1 MGRKASSFARRPAK
15 YKPQPRI
22 LILCEDLKSCR
33 VYLQQA
39 AQHFRCKADVEV
51 VHIGKTDPRSIVAE
65 GKKRRRT
72 DYDCV
77 FCAIDRDAHESFDE
91 AVQTAGSPPV
101 VEVIAS
107 HPCYEFWLLLHYR
120 KTRSPFTSSG
130 NRSAADNVASA
141 LRKEAGMGDYAKG
154 KTEGLFDAL
163 LERLPDAR
171 QRSIEVLA
179 EAVADGSLNPSTR
192 LHELI
197 DLFESLEKPLPL

>member
-15 YKPQPRI
+15 YKEQPRI

-33 VYLQQA
+33 TYLQQA
-39 AQHFRCKADVEV
+39 AQHFRCNADVEV
-51 VHIGKTDPRSIVAE
+51 AHIGKTDPRSIVTDA
-65 GKKRRRT
+65 KRRRA
-72 DYDCV
+72 DYDSV
-77 FCAIDRDAHESFDE
+77 YCAVDRDAHETFDE
-91 AVQTAGSPPV
+91 AVRSAGIPPLIG
-101 VEVIAS
+101 VIAS
-107 HPCYEFWLLLHYR
+107 HPCYEFWLLLHFR

-130 NRSAADNVASA
+130 NRSAADNVSSA
-141 LRKEAGMGDYAKG
+141 LRREAGMDDYAKG

-171 QRSIEVLA
+171 KRSTEVLS

-197 DLFESLEKPLPL
+197 DRFESLQKPLPL